1 MVLRTRKP
9 IYTPLFRISG
19 QYNKIIKKEKR
30 NKQKYAILF
39 VKIWTA
45 EIFFLKHFISINSN
59 FTDNVLETL
68 VKQ

>member
-19 QYNKIIKKEKR
+19 QYNKIIKKEKKKQTKICHFICKNMDNR
-30 NKQKYAILF
+30 NI
-39 VKIWTA
+39 
-45 EIFFLKHFISINSN
+45 FLKHFISINSN